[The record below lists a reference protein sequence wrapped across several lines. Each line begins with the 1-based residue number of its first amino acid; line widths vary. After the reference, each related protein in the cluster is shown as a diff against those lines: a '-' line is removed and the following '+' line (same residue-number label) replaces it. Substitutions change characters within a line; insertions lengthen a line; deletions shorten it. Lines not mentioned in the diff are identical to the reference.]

1 MEPEKKV
8 LLIEDDKNI
17 RELYAMALI
26 KAGINI
32 LMAEDGD
39 QGVRLALAQHPALI
53 LLDIDMPIMNGYDA
67 AAKIRKDLWGAT
79 VPIIFLTNRDDPR
92 DQAHASIQRPER
104 YIVKANLSI
113 KEVVAEVQKALSSK
127 N

>member
-32 LMAEDGD
+32 MMAEDGD

-67 AAKIRKDLWGAT
+67 AAKIRQDTWGAT
-79 VPIIFLTNRDDPR
+79 APIIFLTNRDDPR

-113 KEVVAEVQKALSSK
+113 KEVVAEIQKALNS
-127 N
+127 

>member
-1 MEPEKKV
+1 MGTWSLNDGGTGPGGV
-8 LLIEDDKNI
+8 AITFLADGS
-17 RELYAMALI
+17 YM
-26 KAGINI
+26 
-32 LMAEDGD
+32 MAEDGD

-67 AAKIRKDLWGAT
+67 AAKIRQDAWGAT

-92 DQAHASIQRPER
+92 DQAHASMQRPER

-113 KEVVAEVQKALSSK
+113 KEVVAEIQTALNLK
-127 N
+127 G